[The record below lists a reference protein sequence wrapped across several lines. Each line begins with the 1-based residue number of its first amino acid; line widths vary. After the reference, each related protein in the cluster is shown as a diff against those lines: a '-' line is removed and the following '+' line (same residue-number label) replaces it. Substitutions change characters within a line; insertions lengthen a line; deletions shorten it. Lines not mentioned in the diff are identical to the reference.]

1 MFVFVHKWP
10 TIGRLN
16 VGISSCRKAIR
27 ESVIRQKQ
35 SSTGSHITAVFVDFV
50 NYGRLAVNFALKSA
64 LANLRP
70 SVQKFRQYAFENNAL
85 HIHFHYS
92 GLSNFYALISDIAS
106 CS

>member
-1 MFVFVHKWP
+1 MADYWP
-10 TIGRLN
+10 IGRGN
-16 VGISSCRKAIR
+16 FVVSKTIR

-35 SSTGSHITAVFVDFV
+35 PGTRSHITAVFVDFV

-70 SVQKFRQYAFENNAL
+70 SAQKFRQYVFENNAL

-92 GLSNFYALISDIAS
+92 GLGNFYALISDIAS
-106 CS
+106 GS